1 MASAA
6 VDSPS
11 DRLRLDSIATVD
23 LHLLSQSDLY
33 ALSLCSH
40 GAFDS
45 RRCDDVVVP
54 KIDRSV
60 FNESAGSRKQTYSRL
75 RLAPRK
81 PQSSAASATTS
92 TVLRPK
98 SDDPD
103 PDPER
108 SENSQIIALL
118 KNLFSKETNGDDLV
132 PVRVEYSES
141 EHQLPDFGHNLQK
154 RKRGRPRKNEDLV
167 ACESFE
173 DRDREIGS
181 AVDLVALAI
190 LEDPFGDEL
199 QRRTGELKTEE
210 ELLGFLTRLNG
221 QWGSR
226 RRKKKIVDASEF
238 GNALPKGWKILLS
251 LKKKEGRVWLFV
263 RRYISPYGR
272 QFVSCKEVSS
282 YLLSLGLQD
291 VNRRNCGQSSE
302 NTQLTYKVAC
312 GNSADLAVKEINERG
327 DLVCYSPSVIT
338 YVSNDHVKQV
348 TSVVENSGE
357 IQSGEILKCDK
368 CTMTFD
374 VKDDLLHHLL
384 SSHRR
389 KRSRFGSSITDG
401 VIIKDGQ
408 YECQFCHKTFNERN
422 RYNGSLPPKE
432 STMQTPSGDD
442 CDSVNFHYNAAND
455 LKPVSP
461 QSTFEAGSVADMS
474 TSRVDDC
481 PVVQGRSMGS
491 RPPSLLAYE
500 KTCGAEIDVN
510 GDSIS
515 GEEPNQEAGSGKCF
529 ACSDRAGP
537 DEDLVSEGKQQNGFG
552 GCSLVPVNNDKK
564 CGNSNNVNVVSTSAP
579 AESKQKRGSES
590 IDEKCVK
597 DNVHS
602 VSISTVSKLKLNA
615 IYNSGN
621 KEVMIDCGSGHSGRD
636 EDAVARVEQKNSE
649 NSLIN
654 SPRKE
659 PLRDIEE
666 NMRAGTAYTMEEF
679 GHDEGSESS
688 LFIRSGYEQ
697 TCGVNIDIGNT
708 STRKMEEPKLDE
720 FQTYRNNELAFDI
733 SNSRPNVQERS
744 LVFCSLVLSGNEQ
757 KRNVEEIAAG
767 VMNST
772 EQAPKQE
779 SSLDTGLLT
788 RSCTGKTI
796 DVVNRVPIERTF
808 SFETYLSRG
817 NNSLEKYLKQESGLL
832 GPSCYPS
839 TCGDENNLNRVHA
852 GRFWEGSTID
862 EVGSSG
868 HDKLTIAFGSSN
880 AQPDGYVM
888 PGSIWG
894 ACGGN
899 VLQSNLADISTQQE
913 QSSSC
918 YPFSIFS
925 DKGEHE
931 LLNVDRKY
939 DSMSGFEGT
948 QSDRSEHVEFSFL
961 TPQSLNPLPGDSKAL
976 SYETEMRGFDSSFW
990 LEKDALSLNIAAR
1003 NHVTTVCAW
1012 CRNEFHQ
1019 DSVHSGTQTGAVVS
1033 ICPTCSANVSAQFN
1047 FF

>member
-1 MASAA
+1 MKIMFCPHDEQDLKSNKNATNFTEEFCVPDENYKMNKTVDETAA
-6 VDSPS
+6 AAKSNFC
-11 DRLRLDSIATVD
+11 LDSE
-23 LHLLSQSDLY
+23 
-33 ALSLCSH
+33 ALSGSET
-40 GAFDS
+40 
-45 RRCDDVVVP
+45 
-54 KIDRSV
+54 KIDGEANIV
-60 FNESAGSRKQTYSRL
+60 EC
-75 RLAPRK
+75 LA
-81 PQSSAASATTS
+81 
-92 TVLRPK
+92 
-98 SDDPD
+98 
-103 PDPER
+103 
-108 SENSQIIALL
+108 
-118 KNLFSKETNGDDLV
+118 
-132 PVRVEYSES
+132 
-141 EHQLPDFGHNLQK
+141 
-154 RKRGRPRKNEDLV
+154 
-167 ACESFE
+167 
-173 DRDREIGS
+173 
-181 AVDLVALAI
+181 
-190 LEDPFGDEL
+190 
-199 QRRTGELKTEE
+199 
-210 ELLGFLTRLNG
+210 
-221 QWGSR
+221 
-226 RRKKKIVDASEF
+226 
-238 GNALPKGWKILLS
+238 
-251 LKKKEGRVWLFV
+251 
-263 RRYISPYGR
+263 
-272 QFVSCKEVSS
+272 
-282 YLLSLGLQD
+282 
-291 VNRRNCGQSSE
+291 
-302 NTQLTYKVAC
+302 
-312 GNSADLAVKEINERG
+312 
-327 DLVCYSPSVIT
+327 
-338 YVSNDHVKQV
+338 
-348 TSVVENSGE
+348 
-357 IQSGEILKCDK
+357 
-368 CTMTFD
+368 
-374 VKDDLLHHLL
+374 
-384 SSHRR
+384 
-389 KRSRFGSSITDG
+389 
-401 VIIKDGQ
+401 
-408 YECQFCHKTFNERN
+408 
-422 RYNGSLPPKE
+422 
-432 STMQTPSGDD
+432 
-442 CDSVNFHYNAAND
+442 
-455 LKPVSP
+455 
-461 QSTFEAGSVADMS
+461 
-474 TSRVDDC
+474 SRVDDC
-481 PVVQGRSMGS
+481 PVGQGKSMGS

-515 GEEPNQEAGSGKCF
+515 GEEPNQEAGSESVLLAVSVNVQTCGLENKEDVHF
-529 ACSDRAGP
+529 TSPMEQYKLDSEKFDNKSIHGFCSRAGP
-537 DEDLVSEGKQQNGFG
+537 DEDLVSECKQQNGFG

-579 AESKQKRGSES
+579 AESKQKKGSES

-597 DNVHS
+597 DNVHT
-602 VSISTVSKLKLNA
+602 VSISTVSKPKLNA

-621 KEVMIDCGSGHSGRD
+621 KEVMIGCGSGHSGRD

-659 PLRDIEE
+659 PLRDIEV

-679 GHDEGSESS
+679 GHDEVSESS

-720 FQTYRNNELAFDI
+720 FQTYRNDELAFDI
-733 SNSRPNVQERS
+733 SNSRPNMQERS

-757 KRNVEEIAAG
+757 KRNVEEIATG

-772 EQAPKQE
+772 EEAPKQE
-779 SSLDTGLLT
+779 SSLDTDLLT
-788 RSCTGKTI
+788 QSCTGKTI
-796 DVVNRVPIERTF
+796 GDIYNMNSVSTSHSEEPKHDEGQSGSNNELILDFGNNDSGIVADVVNRVPIERTF

-817 NNSLEKYLKQESGLL
+817 NNSIEKDLKQESGLL
-832 GPSCYPS
+832 GPSCYPN
-839 TCGDENNLNRVHA
+839 TCGDENNLNRFHA
-852 GRFWEGSTID
+852 GRFWEGSMID

-888 PGSIWG
+888 PGSMWG

-913 QSSSC
+913 QSSRC

-948 QSDRSEHVEFSFL
+948 QSGRSEHVEFSFL

-1033 ICPTCSANVSAQFN
+1033 TCPTCSANVSAQFN